1 MKTIVWITTQFEG
14 IHSWLDAPKEVS
26 FLRSYHRHIFH
37 VKLAVKVTH
46 LNRDVEFV
54 LLKRRVDQYLQET
67 FVGKGL
73 DLSCEQMAEQLF
85 NEFGAEWVEVSED
98 GENGARVEA
107 TKNDRER
114 YKCFAG
120 IEAEGPWRGQPML
133 FVPGDCTV
141 DRLQTV
147 LKCLQSHWFK
157 PYGIYLGAGGYNTIA
172 ALTLQ
177 LALDTG
183 MPLTIETNARD
194 AHQLELMERA
204 KKRKPDCIV
213 VSMHSCQDANY
224 IKTVGDGK
232 IVWRLPHGTLEYVT
246 ALDDPLFEQDFDLE

>member
-1 MKTIVWITTQFEG
+1 MKTVVWITTHFTGFHRWE
-14 IHSWLDAPKEVS
+14 HAPDNVS
-26 FLRSYHRHIFH
+26 FLRDFHRHVFH
-37 VKLAVKVTH
+37 VKLAVRVTH
-46 LNRDVEFV
+46 HNRDVEFFT
-54 LLKRRVDQYLQET
+54 LKDKVEHFIKYEYH
-67 FVGKGL
+67 GKFFPY
-73 DLSCEQMAEQLF
+73 SCEQIAEQLF

-147 LKCLQSHWFK
+147 LKRLQSHWFK
-157 PYGIYLGAGGYNTIA
+157 PYGIYLGAGGRNTIA
-172 ALTLQ
+172 AFTLQ

-183 MPLTIETNARD
+183 LPLTIETNAKD
-194 AHQLELMERA
+194 VHQLELMERA

-232 IVWRLPHGTLEYVT
+232 ITWRLHRGTLEYVT